1 MPLSAASSLPARVG
15 GYLLE
20 RFPPAAYAV
29 LVTVFTASALRVAGH
44 LGAQAPAPAAWLAA
58 PVLFL
63 VFLHLRVFDE
73 HRDAARDL
81 LAYPERL
88 LSRGVVTLDLLRRMA
103 FGAIALEA
111 VLALAMGG
119 RAFFGWL
126 LVLAFTVAM
135 RFEFGVGRR
144 LEGHIVTYALV
155 HNPVIALMG
164 LFVWAASGVPWSP
177 AFVAWIVAVSA
188 AALAFEIGRKI
199 RLPEEEIPGSETYS
213 LALGRRDAGRLLRGV
228 LLVSVAAGLFSVHL
242 IDCTVDCDPLRKGA
256 GAALVAASGLWAALR
271 SRSGC
276 PSKAVEGGAT
286 LHLAGALAG
295 LGVAA

>member
-1 MPLSAASSLPARVG
+1 VPLSAASPLPARVG

-20 RFPPAAYAV
+20 RFPPVAYAV
-29 LVTVFTASALRVAGH
+29 LVAVFTGSALRVAERLSAGVS
-44 LGAQAPAPAAWLAA
+44 ATDAWLAA

-88 LSRGVVTLDLLRRMA
+88 LSRGVVTLDLLRR
-103 FGAIALEA
+103 LA
-111 VLALAMGG
+111 VLAVAAEALLSLAIGG
-119 RAFFGWL
+119 RAFFAWL
-126 LVLAFTVAM
+126 IVLAFTVAM
-135 RFEFGVGRR
+135 RFEFGVGKR

-164 LFVWAASGVPWSP
+164 LFVWAASGVGWSP

-228 LLVSVAAGLFSVHL
+228 LLVSVGTGLFAIHL
-242 IDCTVDCDPLRKGA
+242 VDCTVDGEPLRKAG
-256 GAALVAASGLWAALR
+256 GAALLAGSGLWAAFR

-276 PSKAVEGGAT
+276 PSRAVEGGAT
-286 LHLAGALAG
+286 LHLAGTLAG
-295 LGVAA
+295 LGVSA